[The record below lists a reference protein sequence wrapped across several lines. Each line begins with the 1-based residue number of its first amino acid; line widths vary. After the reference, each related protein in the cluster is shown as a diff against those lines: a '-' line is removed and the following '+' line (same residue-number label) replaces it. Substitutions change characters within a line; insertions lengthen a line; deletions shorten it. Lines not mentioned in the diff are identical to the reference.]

1 MSDLTA
7 LHYAYLMMRSR
18 LSSVRDDERGVA
30 TLETVLWIGGLA
42 VLAIAVIAIITTKVN
57 TATTAIPTGP

>member
-1 MSDLTA
+1 MSDLTPI
-7 LHYAYLMMRSR
+7 HYAYLMMRSR
-18 LSSVRDDERGVA
+18 LSLLRDDERGVA

>member
-1 MSDLTA
+1 MNLTA

-18 LSSVRDDERGVA
+18 LSSLHDDDRGVT

-42 VLAIAVIAIITTKVN
+42 VLAIAVIAVITTKVN